1 MLNINKK
8 VKKLINSLAVVMAF
22 FTWLITNSYSV
33 VIGFVGVAGLTYGA
47 YLIHQPSAYIVCG
60 LCLLIHSREV
70 AKYMATRPKNG
81 RGR

>member
-1 MLNINKK
+1 MLNNKK
-8 VKKLINSLAVVMAF
+8 VSKLINSLALAMSF
-22 FTWLITNSYSV
+22 FISLITNSYSV

-47 YLIHQPSAYIVCG
+47 YLIYQPSAYIVCG

-70 AKYMATRPKNG
+70 AKYLATHPNKN